1 MMNRFLS
8 IAFRMALVVV
18 LVTRLSACG
27 GDATSFPPVVT
38 AFKAQTVQYSRPAVI
53 YFGGNDL
60 RSNMTVDT
68 GGACTNPSFA
78 SSSSTSLLVLNCTV
92 TQVGDMPLTLKDAA
106 GQVVYQTTVVVPKPQ
121 VTLTTSAGAITLELD
136 PAKVPITVNNF
147 LSYVNS
153 GYYAS
158 TLFHRVE
165 PGFVVQAGG
174 FTTGMVGKSGLS
186 APIALES
193 NKGLSNLRA
202 TVAMAR
208 TGVADS
214 ATSQFFI
221 NLADNTS
228 LDYQDADHR
237 GYAVFGTV
245 VQGMS
250 VVDAMTTQTTGT
262 VNGYANVPLTD
273 VTITSATQT
282 K

>member
-1 MMNRFLS
+1 
-8 IAFRMALVVV
+8 MAN
-18 LVTRLSACG
+18 RLSSLASKFLGTWALINVLAACG
-27 GDATSFPPVVT
+27 GGTTGFPPVVT

-92 TQVGDMPLTLKDAA
+92 VKVGDMALTLKDAA
-106 GQVVYQTTVVVPKPQ
+106 GNVVYQNTVAVPKPQ
-121 VTLTTSAGAITLELD
+121 VTLTTSSGAITLELD
-136 PAKVPITVNNF
+136 PAKVPATVDNF

-153 GYYAS
+153 GFYAN
-158 TLFHRVE
+158 TLFHRVIA
-165 PGFVVQAGG
+165 GFMAQGGG
-174 FTTGMVGKSGLS
+174 FTTGMVQKSGLS

-193 NKGLSNLRA
+193 DKGLSNLRA

-208 TGVADS
+208 TNDPNS

-221 NLADNTS
+221 NLVDNTF
-228 LDYQDADHR
+228 LDYQNASNP

-245 VQGMS
+245 VQGMD
-250 VVDAMTTQTTGT
+250 VVDAIGALPTGT
-262 VNGYANVPLTD
+262 VNGYADVPLTD
-273 VTITSATQT
+273 VTITSATQI